1 MADFKENCIEWLN
14 GQEVVTVTLSQGRYI
29 NRVKKLTQK
38 CKDVEIVAE
47 NEDGS
52 ILAHIPLKF
61 IKISTPKQMSEE
73 QKEKARERLKAMHNI
88 K

>member
-1 MADFKENCIEWLN
+1 MAELKENNIEWLN

-29 NRVKKLTQK
+29 NRVKKLAQK
-38 CKDVEIVAE
+38 YKEVEILAE

-52 ILAHIPLKF
+52 IVAHIPLKF
-61 IKISTPKQMSEE
+61 IKMSAPKQMSEE
-73 QKEKARERLKAMHNI
+73 QKERARERLKAMHNI